1 LNLILNRQADTA
13 QAKYLVNTSHQSLQG
28 IFRRAAILIAI
39 LLSWCVPY
47 ALAEDVSAPATLQIF
62 EAKWNTIDERMVDI
76 FETGYGRLWLPPP
89 SRADSGDGS
98 VGYDV
103 YDRFDL
109 GRPRKE
115 TLYGTEQGL
124 KILIRTAHASS
135 IDVYTD
141 QIFNH
146 AGFSDL
152 GTVDTKGTAT
162 TADDVSFAQAGGYPG
177 LAITLPG
184 DIDGD
189 FHGSFEGGDLNG
201 RLAGLVDIAQE
212 KSHMFFRNPVQAG
225 NPSNIPAG
233 TAAAFGRQANLPNAN
248 NARFYPDQA
257 LGGMQLDVDPGPGE
271 FLITRHNFNTT
282 NPLSGDA
289 VLETAE
295 QMTLRHALW
304 MIQEIG
310 VDGFRIDAAKHF
322 PTNTL
327 TLLDQTVFKASNRMN
342 HDGTYKPV
350 FSFSEVLDGNKGFVQ
365 NYIRHDLANPVAI
378 NSSDFTVRGNRDAL
392 DFPLFYAMRDN
403 LTGNGLANNWH
414 QIRNASQDMQDDGL
428 RNGSQGVSFVDSHDN
443 LGGGFPFLKNV
454 AYAYTL
460 MRPGNAVVYLN
471 AKEFGE
477 GRDFPN
483 DGKDDALGGFYGST
497 ITKLVEIRNTHGR
510 GDFHERWVDDAF
522 NPNGFSN
529 IYIYERENSAVVGL
543 NSRNDSFVETRNG
556 VQTGFASGTILV
568 ELTGNAADPT
578 VDPGNVIPQT
588 VKVNGSGQINMSIPS
603 NGTHGRGYVIYGLP
617 TPQGS
622 LSLSNVASTLQGATA
637 TAANNGTAR
646 LADIQVI
653 RANTF
658 QVQLNTTP
666 VSVFD
671 PDSQTMV
678 RDFSADGDTALLK
691 INDGMD
697 LNNVSGIDNPTP
709 GGVAYGFENFT
720 DTRIPGYTN
729 NGIGTYSQTIDT
741 TELSEGRHYVTVRAF
756 RQRNSGPAVFTDF
769 KQAIYVDRLAPEV
782 AIQSFAPYES
792 SPSTL
797 QNRDL
802 IVKSLDGTADNMH
815 IFLDLAANL
824 TDAQVL
830 QMALNGQGD
839 ASAYDMDSFVF
850 GFNNVATGIHV
861 ATVVTFEPTYDGTH
875 GYSVRRLPGL
885 FTQTGVGAGFGD
897 LNTNGVLQTIDIA
910 GLGNGSFETV
920 LYSQNSQ
927 FRATA
932 DLDGNG
938 RIDNLDLFA
947 LGPSLVSSGA
957 GVGVLAAYDGVL
969 ARRGDINQ
977 DTATNVTDVS
987 ALYSA
992 FGGSAW
998 RPDLNVDGVVDV
1010 DDVQTLIT
1018 NIVGTVNGDFD
1029 LDGDVDGRDFLT
1041 WQRNVGLVSGVR
1053 YDRGDADLNGV
1064 INGDDLTIWQ
1074 AAYGNPGLTASTAV
1088 SVAVP
1093 EPHSVTL
1100 LIMVATALTC
1110 RPFMRCESKLLQLR
1124 TFHLR
1129 A

>member
-1 LNLILNRQADTA
+1 VINSTPYFDKLI
-13 QAKYLVNTSHQSLQG
+13 
-28 IFRRAAILIAI
+28 RAAAFVV
-39 LLSWCVPY
+39 LLVGVET
-47 ALAEDVSAPATLQIF
+47 AHAEDVSAPATLQIF

-124 KILIRTAHASS
+124 KTLIRTAHSS
-135 IDVYTD
+135 AIDVYTD

-152 GTVDTKGTAT
+152 GTVDTKGTPS

-184 DIDGD
+184 DVDGD
-189 FHGSFEGGDLNG
+189 FHGAFEGGDLNG
-201 RLAGLVDIAQE
+201 RLAGLADIAQE
-212 KSHMFFRNPVQAG
+212 KSHVFIRHPVQTG

-233 TAAAFGRQANLPNAN
+233 TATAFGRIANIPTAS

-257 LGGMQLDVDPGPGE
+257 LGGVQLDVDPGPGE

-282 NPLSGDA
+282 NPLAGDA
-289 VLETAE
+289 ISETAE

-327 TLLDQTVFKASNRMN
+327 TLLDQTVFRASHRLN
-342 HDGTYKPV
+342 HDGTYKPIY
-350 FSFSEVLDGNKGFVQ
+350 SFSEVLDGNKATVQ
-365 NYIRHDLANPVAI
+365 NYIRHNLANPVAI
-378 NSSDFTVRGNRDAL
+378 DPGDFTVRSNRDAL
-392 DFPLFYAMRDN
+392 DFPLFFALRSN
-403 LTGNGLANNWH
+403 LSSNGFANNWH
-414 QIRNASQDMQDDGL
+414 GIRGASQDFQDDGL
-428 RNGSQGVSFVDSHDN
+428 QNGSQGVSFVDSHDH
-443 LGGGFPFLKNV
+443 LPGGFPVMKNV

-460 MRPGNAVVYLN
+460 LRPGNANVYLN

-483 DGKDDALGGFYGST
+483 DGKDDALGGFYGDRVA
-497 ITKLVEIRNTHGR
+497 KLVEIRNSHGR
-510 GDFHERWVDDAF
+510 GNFHERWIDDAF

-529 IYIYERENSAVVGL
+529 IYIYERENAAIVGL
-543 NSRNDSFVETRNG
+543 NSRNDTFVETRSG
-556 VQTGFASGTILV
+556 VQTGFAPGTILV
-568 ELTGNAADPT
+568 ELTGSADDPL
-578 VDPGNVIPQT
+578 VDPGNQIPKT
-588 VKVNGSGQINMSIPS
+588 IKVNGSGQVTISIPG
-603 NGTHGRGYVIYGLP
+603 NDTNNPNDVAQGRGYVVYGLP
-617 TPQGS
+617 TPQGT
-622 LSLSNVASTLQGATA
+622 LSLSNVASTLGGTVPTA
-637 TAANNGTAR
+637 GNNGIAR
-646 LADIQVI
+646 QANISVI
-653 RANTF
+653 RTNTF

-671 PDSQTMV
+671 PELQTMV
-678 RDFSADGDTALLK
+678 RDFSADGDTALLR
-691 INDGMD
+691 INDGID
-697 LNNVSGIDNPTP
+697 LNNVAGIDNPTP
-709 GGVAYGFENFT
+709 GSVAYGFEDFT
-720 DTRIPGYTN
+720 DTRLPGYTN
-729 NGIGTYSQTIDT
+729 SGLGTYSQTIDT

-756 RQRNSGPAVFTDF
+756 RQRNSGPAIYTDF

-782 AIQSFAPYES
+782 TVQSFAPYES
-792 SPSTL
+792 SPNVL

-802 IVKSLDGTADNMH
+802 VVKSLDGTADNMH

-830 QMALNGQGD
+830 QMALNGQND
-839 ASAYDMDSFVF
+839 ASAYDVDSFIF
-850 GFNNVATGIHV
+850 GFNNVATGNHV
-861 ATVVTFEPTYDGTH
+861 ATVVTFEPTYDGIH

-885 FTQTGVGAGFGD
+885 FTQTGLGAGFGD
-897 LNTNGVLQTIDIA
+897 LNTNGVLQTADIS
-910 GLGNGSFETV
+910 GFGNGSFETV

-927 FRATA
+927 FKATA

-938 RIDNLDLFA
+938 RVDNLDLFA
-947 LGPSLVSSGA
+947 LGPSLVSNGA
-957 GVGVLAAYDGVL
+957 GAGVLAAYDGVL
-969 ARRGDINQ
+969 TRRGDINQ
-977 DTATNVTDVS
+977 DTTTNGSDVS
-987 ALYSA
+987 ALHNA

-998 RPDLNVDGVVDV
+998 RPDLNVDGIVDF

-1041 WQRNVGLVSGVR
+1041 WQRNLGLASGVR
-1053 YDRGDADLNGV
+1053 YDLGDADLNGV
-1064 INGDDLTIWQ
+1064 INGNDLSVWQ
-1074 AAYGNPGLTASTAV
+1074 AAYRNASPVANAAV

-1093 EPHSVTL
+1093 EPNTS
-1100 LIMVATALTC
+1100 ALVILAGTSLMG
-1110 RPFMRCESKLLQLR
+1110 RFFTRRTSNLVQSMTFQLQ
-1124 TFHLR
+1124 T
-1129 A
+1129 

>member
-1 LNLILNRQADTA
+1 M
-13 QAKYLVNTSHQSLQG
+13 QG
-28 IFRRAAILIAI
+28 AIMLAL
-39 LLSWCVPY
+39 LLSWFAPL
-47 ALAEDVSAPATLQIF
+47 ALGEDVSAPATLQIF
-62 EAKWNTIDERMVDI
+62 EAKWNTINNRMVDI

-115 TLYGTEQGL
+115 TLYGTEKGL
-124 KILIRTAHASS
+124 KNLIRSAHASS
-135 IDVYTD
+135 VDVYTD
-141 QIFNH
+141 HILNH

-152 GTVDTKGTAT
+152 GTVDTKGTGT

-189 FHGSFEGGDLNG
+189 FHGSFEGGVLNG
-201 RLAGLVDIAQE
+201 RLSGLVDIAQE
-212 KSHMFFRNPVQAG
+212 KSHMFIRHPVQVG

-233 TAAAFGRQANLPNAN
+233 TATAFGRIANVPTAN

-257 LGGMQLDVDPGPGE
+257 LGGIQLDVDPGPGE
-271 FLITRHNFNTT
+271 FLITRYNFNTA

-289 VLETAE
+289 VVETAE
-295 QMTLRHALW
+295 QMLMRHSQW

-310 VDGFRIDAAKHF
+310 VDGFRLDAAKHF
-322 PTNTL
+322 PTNVL
-327 TLLDQTVFKASNRMN
+327 TMLDQAVFRASNRLN
-342 HDGTYKPV
+342 HDGTIKPV
-350 FSFSEVLDGNKGFVQ
+350 FSFSEVIAGTDEKGYVQ
-365 NYIRHDLANPVAI
+365 SFIRHDLANPVAI
-378 NSSDFTVRGNRDAL
+378 DPGDFTVRGNRDAL
-392 DFPLFYAMRDN
+392 DFPLFYALRNN
-403 LTGNGLANNWH
+403 LTGNGFNNNWH
-414 QIRNASQDMQDDGL
+414 NIRNASQDMHDDGL

-443 LGGGFPFLKNV
+443 LAGGFPFLKNV

-460 MRPGNAVVYLN
+460 MRPGNALVYLN

-497 ITKLVEIRNTHGR
+497 ISKLVEIRNTHGR
-510 GDFHERWVDDAF
+510 GNFHERWVDDAF

-529 IYIYERENSAVVGL
+529 IYIYERENSAIVGL

-556 VQTGFASGTILV
+556 VQTGFAPGTILV
-568 ELTGNAADPT
+568 ELTGNASDPT
-578 VDPGNVIPQT
+578 VDPSNLIPQT
-588 VKVNGSGQINMSIPS
+588 VKVNGSGQVNVSIPS
-603 NGTHGRGYVIYGLP
+603 NGSHGRGYVIYGLA
-617 TPQGS
+617 TPQGT
-622 LSLSNVASTLQGATA
+622 LSFSNVASTLQGTTPTA
-637 TAANNGTAR
+637 GNNGTAR
-646 LADIQVI
+646 QSSISVI

-658 QVQLNTTP
+658 EVQLNTSP
-666 VSVFD
+666 VSLFD
-671 PDSQTMV
+671 PDSQAMV
-678 RDFSADGDTALLK
+678 RDFSADGDTALLR

-697 LNNVSGIDNPTP
+697 LNNLPGIDNTSPSS
-709 GGVAYGFENFT
+709 VAYGFEDFT

-741 TELSEGRHYVTVRAF
+741 TELSEGRHYITVRAF

-769 KQAIYVDRLAPEV
+769 KQAIYVDRFAPEV

-792 SPSTL
+792 SPNVL

-802 IVKSLDGTADNMH
+802 IVKSLDGTAENMH
-815 IFLDLAANL
+815 MFLDLPASL

-830 QMALNGQGD
+830 QMALNGQND
-839 ASAYDMDSFVF
+839 AGQYDVDSFVF
-850 GFNNVATGIHV
+850 GFNNVATGNHV

-897 LNTNGVLQTIDIA
+897 MNSNGAVTSTDLA
-910 GLGNGSFETV
+910 GVNNGSFEAI

-927 FRATA
+927 FKAA
-932 DLDGNG
+932 GDLDGNG
-938 RIDNLDLFA
+938 LINNLDLFA
-947 LGPSLVSSGA
+947 LGPHLVSSGA
-957 GVGVLAAYDGVL
+957 SATALSIYSAVLT
-969 ARRGDINQ
+969 RRGDINQ
-977 DTATNVTDVS
+977 DAATNVSDVS

-992 FGGSAW
+992 FGGNAW
-998 RPDLNVDGVVDV
+998 RPDLNVDGTVDV
-1010 DDVQTLIT
+1010 NDVQSLIT

-1041 WQRNVGLVSGVR
+1041 WQRNFGLVSGAR
-1053 YDRGDADLNGV
+1053 YDLGDADLNGV
-1064 INGDDLTIWQ
+1064 INGSDLAVWQ
-1074 AAYGNPGLTASTAV
+1074 AAYSGAGLAASAAV

-1093 EPHSVTL
+1093 EPHTAILLLLAGCSLTGRLFARRESNLFQSTTL
-1100 LIMVATALTC
+1100 Q
-1110 RPFMRCESKLLQLR
+1110 SK
-1124 TFHLR
+1124 T
-1129 A
+1129 

>member
-1 LNLILNRQADTA
+1 MHSA
-13 QAKYLVNTSHQSLQG
+13 
-28 IFRRAAILIAI
+28 IFFAL
-39 LLSWCVPY
+39 LLSWF
-47 ALAEDVSAPATLQIF
+47 ASLATAEDVSAPATLQIF
-62 EAKWNTIDERMVDI
+62 EAKWNTINNRMVDI

-89 SRADSGDGS
+89 TRADSGDGS
-98 VGYDV
+98 VGYDI

-109 GRPRKE
+109 GRPSKE
-115 TLYGTEQGL
+115 TLHGTELGL
-124 KILIRTAHASS
+124 KTLVRTAHATS

-152 GTVDTKGTAT
+152 GTVDTKGTPS

-184 DIDGD
+184 DVDGD

-212 KSHMFFRNPVQAG
+212 KSHMFIRHPVQVG

-233 TAAAFGRQANLPNAN
+233 TASAFGRIANVPTAS

-257 LGGMQLDVDPGPGE
+257 LGGVQLDVDPGPGE

-282 NPLSGDA
+282 NPLAGDA
-289 VLETAE
+289 ISETAE

-342 HDGTYKPV
+342 HDGSYKPV
-350 FSFSEVLDGNKGFVQ
+350 FSFSEILDGNRGFLQ

-378 NSSDFTVRGNRDAL
+378 DPGDFTVRGNRDAL
-392 DFPLFYAMRDN
+392 DFPLFFALRSN
-403 LTGNGLANNWH
+403 LTDNGFANNWH
-414 QIRNASQDMQDDGL
+414 GIRNASQDMQDDGL
-428 RNGSQGVSFVDSHDN
+428 RNGSQGVSFVDSHDH
-443 LGGGFPFLKNV
+443 LPGGFPVMKNV

-483 DGKDDALGGFYGST
+483 DGKDDALGGFHGDRVA
-497 ITKLVEIRNTHGR
+497 KLVEIRNTHGR
-510 GDFHERWVDDAF
+510 GNFHERWIDDAF

-529 IYIYERENSAVVGL
+529 IYIYERENSAIVGL
-543 NSRNDSFVETRNG
+543 NSRNDTFVETRSG
-556 VQTGFASGTILV
+556 VQTGFAPGTILV
-568 ELTGNAADPT
+568 ELTGNADDPL
-578 VDPGNVIPQT
+578 VDPGNQIPKT
-588 VKVNGSGQINMSIPS
+588 VKINGSGQVTISIPG
-603 NGTHGRGYVIYGLP
+603 NDTNNPNDVAQGRGYVIYGLP
-617 TPQGS
+617 TPQGT
-622 LSLSNVASTLQGATA
+622 LSFSNVASTLQGTTPTA
-637 TAANNGTAR
+637 GNNGTAR
-646 LADIQVI
+646 QSSISVI
-653 RANTF
+653 RANSF

-671 PDSQTMV
+671 PVLQTMV
-678 RDFSADGDTALLK
+678 RDFSADGDTAMLRV
-691 INDGMD
+691 NDGMD
-697 LNNVSGIDNPTP
+697 LNNVPGIDNPTP
-709 GGVAYGFENFT
+709 GGVAYGFEDFT
-720 DTRIPGYTN
+720 ETRIPGYTN

-741 TELSEGRHYVTVRAF
+741 TELSEGRHYITVRAF

-769 KQAIYVDRLAPEV
+769 KQAIYVDRFAPEV

-792 SPSTL
+792 SPNTL

-802 IVKSLDGTADNMH
+802 IVKSLDGTAENMH
-815 IFLDLAANL
+815 LFLDLPASL

-830 QMALNGQGD
+830 QMALNGQND
-839 ASAYDMDSFVF
+839 AGQYDVDSFVF
-850 GFNNVATGIHV
+850 GFNNVATGNHV

-897 LNTNGVLQTIDIA
+897 MNSNGAVTSTDLAGTN
-910 GLGNGSFETV
+910 NGSFEAV
-920 LYSQNSQ
+920 LYSQNTQ
-927 FRATA
+927 FKAA
-932 DLDGNG
+932 GDLDGNG
-938 RIDNLDLFA
+938 LINNLDLFA
-947 LGPSLVSSGA
+947 LGPHLVSSGA
-957 GVGVLAAYDGVL
+957 SATALNIYSGVLT
-969 ARRGDINQ
+969 RRGDINQ
-977 DTATNVTDVS
+977 DTATNVSDVA

-992 FGGSAW
+992 FGGNAW
-998 RPDLNVDGVVDV
+998 RPDLNVDGMVNLS
-1010 DDVQTLIT
+1010 DVQTLIT

-1041 WQRNVGLVSGVR
+1041 WQRNSGLQTGVR
-1053 YDRGDADLNGV
+1053 YDLGDADLNGV
-1064 INGDDLTIWQ
+1064 INGNDLAIWQ
-1074 AAYGNPGLTASTAV
+1074 AEYNSAGLVASSAV

-1093 EPHSVTL
+1093 EPHTAV
-1100 LIMVATALTC
+1100 LIMLAGTTLTG
-1110 RPFMRCESKLLQLR
+1110 RLFVRR
-1124 TFHLR
+1124 TSNLFQFTIFQTR
-1129 A
+1129 T

>member
-1 LNLILNRQADTA
+1 VNQNYQATRSIILSGAT
-13 QAKYLVNTSHQSLQG
+13 L
-28 IFRRAAILIAI
+28 FAI
-39 LLSWCVPY
+39 LLSRFTPF
-47 ALAEDVSAPATLQIF
+47 ASAEDVSAPATLQIF
-62 EAKWNTIDERMVDI
+62 EAKWNTINNRMVDI

-115 TLYGTEQGL
+115 TLYGTELGL
-124 KILIRTAHASS
+124 KTLVRTAHASS
-135 IDVYTD
+135 VDVYTD

-162 TADDVSFAQAGGYPG
+162 TADDVLFAQAGGYPG

-189 FHGSFEGGDLNG
+189 FHGAFEGGDLNG

-212 KSHMFFRNPVQAG
+212 KSHMFIRHPVQAG

-233 TAAAFGRQANLPNAN
+233 TASAFGRIANVPTAS
-248 NARFYPDQA
+248 NARFYPDQT
-257 LGGMQLDVDPGPGE
+257 LDGVQLDVDPGPGE

-327 TLLDQTVFKASNRMN
+327 TLLDQTVFRASSRLN
-342 HDGTYKPV
+342 HDGTYKPI
-350 FSFSEVLDGNKGFVQ
+350 FSFSEILDGNKGFVQ
-365 NYIRHDLANPVAI
+365 NFIRHDLANPVAI
-378 NSSDFTVRGNRDAL
+378 DPGDFTVRGNRDAL
-392 DFPLFYAMRDN
+392 DFPLFFALRNN
-403 LTGNGLANNWH
+403 LTDNGFANNWH
-414 QIRNASQDMQDDGL
+414 GIRNASQDTQDGL
-428 RNGSQGVSFVDSHDN
+428 NNGSQGVSFVDSHDH
-443 LGGGFPFLKNV
+443 LPGGFPVMKNV

-460 MRPGNAVVYLN
+460 MRPGNAVVYFN

-483 DGKDDALGGFYGST
+483 DGKDDALGGFHGDRVAR
-497 ITKLVEIRNTHGR
+497 LVEIRNTHGR
-510 GDFHERWVDDAF
+510 GNFHERWIDDAF

-529 IYIYERENSAVVGL
+529 IYIYERENSAIVGL
-543 NSRNDSFVETRNG
+543 NSRNDTFVETRSG
-556 VQTGFASGTILV
+556 VQTGFAPGTILV
-568 ELTGNAADPT
+568 ELTGNADDPL
-578 VDPGNVIPQT
+578 VDPGNQIPKT
-588 VKVNGSGQINMSIPS
+588 IKVNGSGQVTISIPG
-603 NGTHGRGYVIYGLP
+603 NDTNNPNDVAQGRGYVVYGLP
-617 TPQGS
+617 TPQGT
-622 LSLSNVASTLQGATA
+622 LSFSNVASTLQGTTPNAV
-637 TAANNGTAR
+637 NNGTAR
-646 LADIQVI
+646 QSNISVI

-678 RDFSADGDTALLK
+678 RDFSADGDTALLR

-697 LNNVSGIDNPTP
+697 LNNLPGIDNPTP
-709 GGVAYGFENFT
+709 GSVAYGFEDFT
-720 DTRIPGYTN
+720 DTRIPGYSN

-756 RQRNSGPAVFTDF
+756 RQRSSGPAVFTDF

-782 AIQSFAPYES
+782 AIQSFEPYES
-792 SPSTL
+792 SPNVL

-802 IVKSLDGTADNMH
+802 IVKSLDGTAENMH
-815 IFLDLAANL
+815 LFLDLPASL

-830 QMALNGQGD
+830 QMAINGQND
-839 ASAYDMDSFVF
+839 AASYDIDSYVY
-850 GFNNVATGIHV
+850 GFNNVATGNHV

-875 GYSVRRLPGL
+875 GYSVRRFPGL

-897 LNTNGVLQTIDIA
+897 MNSNGAVTSTDLA
-910 GLGNGSFETV
+910 GMSNGSFEAV
-920 LYSQNSQ
+920 LYSQNTQ
-927 FRATA
+927 FKAA
-932 DLDGNG
+932 GDLDGNG
-938 RIDNLDLFA
+938 LINNLDLFA
-947 LGPSLVSSGA
+947 LGPHLVSSGA
-957 GVGVLAAYDGVL
+957 SATALNIYNGVLT
-969 ARRGDINQ
+969 RRGDINQ
-977 DTATNVTDVS
+977 DSTTNVTDVS

-998 RPDLNVDGVVDV
+998 RPDLNVDGVIDV

-1041 WQRNVGLVSGVR
+1041 WQRNFGLTSGAR
-1053 YDRGDADLNGV
+1053 YDLGDADLNGV
-1064 INGDDLTIWQ
+1064 INGSDLAVWQ
-1074 AAYGNPGLTASTAV
+1074 AAYGNASLTANAAI

-1093 EPHSVTL
+1093 EPCTVTL
-1100 LIMVATALTC
+1100 VILAGTTLTF
-1110 RPFMRCESKLLQLR
+1110 RPFKRRESNLSNLLSH
-1124 TFHLR
+1124 T
-1129 A
+1129 